1 MSENRNITVSPYPD
15 NNACFMGVGVV
26 QPCSSCHADTE
37 KSLYRILI
45 KDKDGVHDDNS
56 FILCSDCLREL
67 DEQIRHE
74 LNFTVNLNDTV
85 WELTRCDDGKW
96 HVFPMIVKNICQ
108 YGSPRKLKS
117 GELSVW
123 NIYAESDYTYMYKSF
138 YDIGKTLFFTE
149 KAAKEALKYRQENM

>member
-1 MSENRNITVSPYPD
+1 MSENRNITVSPYPN
-15 NNACFMGVGVV
+15 NNACFMGVGVA
-26 QPCSSCHADTE
+26 QPCSSCHAGTE

-56 FILCSDCLREL
+56 FILCSDCLKEL

-96 HVFPMIVKNICQ
+96 HVFP
-108 YGSPRKLKS
+108 
-117 GELSVW
+117 
-123 NIYAESDYTYMYKSF
+123 
-138 YDIGKTLFFTE
+138 
-149 KAAKEALKYRQENM
+149 